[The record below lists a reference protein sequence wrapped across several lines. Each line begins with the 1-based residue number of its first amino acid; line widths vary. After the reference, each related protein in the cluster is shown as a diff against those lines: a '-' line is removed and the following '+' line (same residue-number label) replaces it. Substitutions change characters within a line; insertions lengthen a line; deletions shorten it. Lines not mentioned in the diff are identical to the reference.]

1 MKLVV
6 KLRLP
11 PRDREES
18 MGEESRSQERR
29 NDAPKSDEPRS
40 DAFTS
45 GRPSA
50 EEPTSMKPT
59 SDKPRSNRV
68 ELLASI
74 GLALTTVREHKL
86 RSFLTV
92 LGVIIGTGTI
102 IGVGSIIA
110 GLDSAVTNVIRGF
123 GTNTAII
130 FKFPIGFQTRTPEM
144 LRRKPITY
152 DDALAIAARCPSV
165 EYVSPYLIPNSF
177 GNNVPQISIA
187 RYKGN
192 ELYNADVSGT
202 DETYAESGQVEIAE
216 GRFFTDIENQHRM
229 PVAAIGADVPRALFN
244 GEDPVGKWIDVN
256 GHKFQIVGVM
266 KRPSN
271 SFPGQDDI
279 RVMLPYFSMHKLFPA
294 SKENLLFVTAKPG
307 RMAAAIDEATAVL
320 RIRRRVPSNKPD
332 DFSISTSDQL
342 VQQFHSVTE
351 MVALVMVVMSSVGLL
366 VGGIGVMNIMLVSV
380 TERTREIGIRKA
392 IGARRA
398 DIVLQFLTEAVV
410 LTGLGGLIGMT
421 FGWAVSVTCRLVYP
435 ALPTSVPW
443 WAAAL
448 GVVVSIAIG
457 LFFGI
462 WPANKAARLDPVV
475 ALRYE

>member
-1 MKLVV
+1 M
-6 KLRLP
+6 
-11 PRDREES
+11 
-18 MGEESRSQERR
+18 
-29 NDAPKSDEPRS
+29 
-40 DAFTS
+40 T
-45 GRPSA
+45 
-50 EEPTSMKPT
+50 
-59 SDKPRSNRV
+59 RV
-68 ELLASI
+68 ELGSAI
-74 GLALTTVREHKL
+74 GLALATVREHKM

-102 IGVGSIIA
+102 IAVGSIIA
-110 GLDSAVTNVIRGF
+110 GLDGAVTGVIRSF

-152 DDALAIAARCPSV
+152 EDGLAIARRCPSV
-165 EYVSPYLIPNSF
+165 ESVSPYLIPNSP
-177 GNNVPQISIA
+177 GNGPQINTA

-192 ELYNADVSGT
+192 EVYNADVSGT
-202 DETYAESGQVEIAE
+202 EESYALSGQAEMSE
-216 GRFFTDIENQHRM
+216 GRFFTGAENQHRM
-229 PVAAIGADVPRALFN
+229 PVVVVGADVPRALLN
-244 GEDPVGKWIDVN
+244 GEDPIGKWIDVN
-256 GHKFQIVGVM
+256 GHKFEIIGVL
-266 KRPSN
+266 KRSAE
-271 SFPGQDDI
+271 SFPGQDDT

-294 SKENLLFVTAKPG
+294 SKENLLMVTAKPG

-320 RIRRRVPSNKPD
+320 RMQRHVPTNKPD

-342 VQQFHSVTE
+342 VEQFHKVTAI
-351 MVALVMVVMSSVGLL
+351 VALVMVVMSSVGLL

-421 FGWAVSVTCRLVYP
+421 FGWAVSLACRLIYP
-435 ALPTSVPW
+435 ALPTAVPL

-448 GVVVSIAIG
+448 GVLVSVAIG